1 MNLFLPFQRARINRD
16 AAFEQAFR
24 EGALDRVPGR
34 CAHCGRR
41 ILNPSNMARHVRAK
55 HPDASDVVDAPP
67 AVLRDTVFRG
77 ASATVSTEDVL
88 GDSVAA

>member
-1 MNLFLPFQRARINRD
+1 MNLFLPFLRAKIDRD

-55 HPDASDVVDAPP
+55 HPDAPD
-67 AVLRDTVFRG
+67 VLRDPVFVG
-77 ASATVSTEDVL
+77 AGATLSTPDAL
-88 GDSVAA
+88 GDSLAA

>member
-1 MNLFLPFQRARINRD
+1 MNLFLPLRRAKIDRD

-55 HPDASDVVDAPP
+55 HPDASDVV
-67 AVLRDTVFRG
+67 RDPVFAG
-77 ASATVSTEDVL
+77 AGATLSTPSALS
-88 GDSVAA
+88 DSLAA

>member
-1 MNLFLPFQRARINRD
+1 MNLSLPFRGPRVDRD

-34 CAHCGRR
+34 CTHCGRR

-55 HPDASDVVDAPP
+55 HPDASDVVRDPIVAP
-67 AVLRDTVFRG
+67 
-77 ASATVSTEDVL
+77 ASATVSTHDVL
-88 GDSVAA
+88 PDSVAA

>member
-1 MNLFLPFQRARINRD
+1 MNLFLPFHGSSIDRD

-34 CAHCGRR
+34 CVHCGRR

-55 HPDASDVVDAPP
+55 HPVAPDAAPDPVFAGTSAALSTPDA
-67 AVLRDTVFRG
+67 
-77 ASATVSTEDVL
+77 L
-88 GDSVAA
+88 GESVAA

>member
-1 MNLFLPFQRARINRD
+1 MNLFLPFLTAKIDRD

-55 HPDASDVVDAPP
+55 HPDASDAVRDPVVRDPVFAGAGATLSTPDA
-67 AVLRDTVFRG
+67 
-77 ASATVSTEDVL
+77 L
-88 GDSVAA
+88 GDSLAA

>member
-1 MNLFLPFQRARINRD
+1 MNLFLSFRRAGIDRD

-55 HPDASDVVDAPP
+55 HQDASDVVHAPD
-67 AVLRDTVFRG
+67 VLRDTVFGG
-77 ASATVSTEDVL
+77 ASATVSTQDVL

>member
-1 MNLFLPFQRARINRD
+1 MSLFLPFGRPRIDRD

-55 HPDASDVVDAPP
+55 HPDAPGVVHAPDVVHDP
-67 AVLRDTVFRG
+67 VFGG
-77 ASATVSTEDVL
+77 AGATVSTQDVL

>member
-1 MNLFLPFQRARINRD
+1 MNLFLSFLRAKIDRD

-34 CAHCGRR
+34 CTHCGRR

-55 HPDASDVVDAPP
+55 HPDASDVVRDPVRDPVFAGAGVTLSTPDA
-67 AVLRDTVFRG
+67 
-77 ASATVSTEDVL
+77 L
-88 GDSVAA
+88 GDSLAA

>member
-1 MNLFLPFQRARINRD
+1 MNLLLPFRRATIDRD
-16 AAFEQAFR
+16 AAFDQAFR

-41 ILNPSNMARHVRAK
+41 ILNPSNMARHIRAR
-55 HPDASDVVDAPP
+55 HPDAPNAAPDP
-67 AVLRDTVFRG
+67 VFG
-77 ASATVSTEDVL
+77 VASATLSTPGAV

>member
-1 MNLFLPFQRARINRD
+1 MNLFLPFRRARIDRD

-55 HPDASDVVDAPP
+55 HPDAVVGDPVVRDPVFAGAGATLSTPDA
-67 AVLRDTVFRG
+67 
-77 ASATVSTEDVL
+77 L
-88 GDSVAA
+88 GDSLAA

>member
-1 MNLFLPFQRARINRD
+1 MNLFLSFRRASIDRN

-41 ILNPSNMARHVRAK
+41 ILSPSNMARHVRAK
-55 HPDASDVVDAPP
+55 HPDAPDVVRAPG
-67 AVLRDTVFRG
+67 VVRDPLFGG
-77 ASATVSTEDVL
+77 ASATVSAQDVL

>member
-1 MNLFLPFQRARINRD
+1 MNLFQPFRRAKIDRD
-16 AAFEQAFR
+16 AAFEEAFR

-55 HPDASDVVDAPP
+55 HPDAPSAIPDPIFVGANTTLSTSDA
-67 AVLRDTVFRG
+67 
-77 ASATVSTEDVL
+77 L

>member
-1 MNLFLPFQRARINRD
+1 MNLFLPFHRARIDRD

-55 HPDASDVVDAPP
+55 HPDATDVLHPP
-67 AVLRDTVFRG
+67 DVLRDTVFGG
-77 ASATVSTEDVL
+77 ASATVSTQDVL

>member
-1 MNLFLPFQRARINRD
+1 MNVFQPFGRAKIDRD

-24 EGALDRVPGR
+24 EGVLDRVPGR

-55 HPDASDVVDAPP
+55 HRGATDVVHAPDVVP
-67 AVLRDTVFRG
+67 DTAFGG
-77 ASATVSTEDVL
+77 ASATVSTQDML

>member
-1 MNLFLPFQRARINRD
+1 MNLFLPFRGASIDRD
-16 AAFEQAFR
+16 IAFEQAFR

-55 HPDASDVVDAPP
+55 HPDPSDVVSDPISGA
-67 AVLRDTVFRG
+67 
-77 ASATVSTEDVL
+77 ASATVSTHDVL
-88 GDSVAA
+88 ADSVAA

>member
-1 MNLFLPFQRARINRD
+1 MNLFLPFRRAKIDRH

-55 HPDASDVVDAPP
+55 HPGAPDVVGDS
-67 AVLRDTVFRG
+67 VF
-77 ASATVSTEDVL
+77 ASAGATLSTPDAL
-88 GDSVAA
+88 GDSLAA